1 MNRPQILVVDNDEN
15 ILSAFEDYLS
25 KKNCTMVGAPTV
37 ETGLKKMQQQCFD
50 LLITDVRVNS
60 NFGINF
66 ILQAKKLQSSLPVIA
81 ITSYPDKISEANLK
95 MSGANY
101 LFIKP
106 LELRKLDKA
115 VNRCLQ
121 LNNKKIS

>member
-1 MNRPQILVVDNDEN
+1 MYKPQVLVVDNDEN

-25 KKNCTMVGAPTV
+25 KKNCTMIGVPTV
-37 ETGLKKMQQQCFD
+37 ETGIKKMRQQCFD
-50 LLITDVRVNS
+50 LLITDIRVNAD
-60 NFGINF
+60 FGIKF
-66 ILQAKKLQSSLPVIA
+66 ILLAKKLQSSIPVIA

-95 MSGANY
+95 LSGADY

-115 VNRCLQ
+115 VNSCLQ
-121 LNNKKIS
+121 SNRKKIS